1 MELAETKLK
10 LGEMPIGC
18 RLLVRSKKDW
28 RVAVVARVV
37 EGQIVLS
44 VASPRGMNYR
54 LRRDAELE
62 LSYDGSIPYLH
73 ADAPEHWR
81 DNFTRYDSR
90 W

>member
-1 MELAETKLK
+1 MEPSETQLT

-44 VASPRGMNYR
+44 VASPRGRNYR
-54 LRRDAELE
+54 LRRDPLIEL
-62 LSYDGSIPYLH
+62 LFDGQIPYISDDHTDL
-73 ADAPEHWR
+73 WR
-81 DNFTRYDSR
+81 DNFSQYDMR